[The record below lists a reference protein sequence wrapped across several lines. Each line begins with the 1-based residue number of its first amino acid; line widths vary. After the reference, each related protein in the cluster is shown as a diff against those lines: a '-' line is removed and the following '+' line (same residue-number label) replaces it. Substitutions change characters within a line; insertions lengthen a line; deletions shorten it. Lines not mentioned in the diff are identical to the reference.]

1 MPNMVDFTVW
11 LNLAVALGIG
21 LLIGAER
28 ERSKGTGPDRSSQGI
43 RTFTIASLLGA
54 VSTIFNFWLLV
65 TAVICV
71 MVITAVSSYQQ
82 QDQDPGNTSEIA
94 LLLTVILGGL
104 AISQPDLSAGIG
116 VSVAILLAAKEPIHG
131 FVKNI
136 VTKDE
141 LNDLLVLAAA
151 TLIVLPLVPNT
162 FLGPFQAINL
172 RNLWLIVILVMTI
185 SALSHLALRWLGAR
199 IGLPLVGLISG
210 FISSIATVSA
220 MGMRVKETP
229 TILNAAVAS
238 ATLSS
243 LATILQLALLLAVIH
258 PPTLVTLV
266 VPLAFGGISILI
278 FGVIFALSGLQKS
291 QTESSQQSKTFSIKH
306 ALLLASAIAVILIIS
321 AALNAW
327 FGEAGLAVASGIAG
341 LADVHA
347 PTIAVAT
354 LAATAKLAPQH
365 AVMPILFAF
374 SANSFAKAIMAVV
387 SGSKAYYQKVMTGL
401 VLQVCAIWLGWWL
414 SLTIKINIL

>member
-1 MPNMVDFTVW
+1 MLGIVDFTVW

-28 ERSKGTGPDRSSQGI
+28 ERSKGTGPDRASQGI

-71 MVITAVSSYQQ
+71 MVFTAVSSYQQ
-82 QDQDPGNTSEIA
+82 QDPDPGNTSEIA

-104 AISQPDLSAGIG
+104 AISQPALSASIG

-131 FVKNI
+131 FVKNM

-141 LNDLLVLAAA
+141 LNDFLILAAA

-162 FLGPFQAINL
+162 FLGPFQAINP
-172 RNLWLIVILVMTI
+172 RNLWLIVILVMSI

-199 IGLPLVGLISG
+199 MGLPLVGLISG
-210 FISSIATVSA
+210 FISSVATVSA
-220 MGMRVKETP
+220 MGVRAKETP
-229 TILNAAVAS
+229 AILDAAIAS

-266 VPLAFGGISILI
+266 VPLAFGGTSILI
-278 FGVIFALSGLQKS
+278 FGVIFALSTLNKN
-291 QTESSQQSKTFSIKH
+291 QTETSQPSKTFSVKH
-306 ALLLASAIAVILIIS
+306 ALILASAIAVILIIS

-327 FGEAGLAVASGIAG
+327 FGQAGLVVASGIAG

-354 LAATAKLAPQH
+354 LAATAKLAVDNT
-365 AVMPILFAF
+365 VMPILMAF
-374 SANSFAKAIMAVV
+374 TANSAAKAVMAVI
-387 SGSKAYYQKVMTGL
+387 SGSKAYYQKVILGL
-401 VLQVCAIWLGWWL
+401 VVQVSATWVGWWL
-414 SLTIKINIL
+414 ISAV